1 MNYDDRP
8 RNLAS
13 RIGSVVLAVLLAAL
27 SFALICSS
35 LVAAVAFFIGGLGF
49 ASPIFMVLALLCAV
63 LFVFS
68 GYFSLRV
75 LLPFGRLLI
84 SDE

>member
-8 RNLAS
+8 RSLAS

-27 SFALICSS
+27 GFALICSS
-35 LVAAVAFFIGGLGF
+35 LVAAAFFFIGGLGF

>member
-8 RNLAS
+8 RSLLG
-13 RIGSVVLAVLLAAL
+13 RIGSVILAGLLAA
-27 SFALICSS
+27 FGVALICSS
-35 LVAAVAFFIGGLGF
+35 LVAVVVFFVGGLGF
-49 ASPIFMVLALLCAV
+49 ANPIFLVLALLCAV
-63 LFVFS
+63 IFVFS